1 MINMIIA
8 LSVFLLFAGGIVWLQ
23 IFLSKKN
30 NKWFGLILPFICLMF
45 SLLIVLNISTYSSIQ
60 TTVTET
66 VDGVVISEETKQIES
81 EKPGML
87 AILGTILPVFI
98 ISNIPTIILLAIY
111 FASREKLNIKSQLD
125 KMNIQDLE

>member
-8 LSVFLLFAGGIVWLQ
+8 LLVFLLFAGGIVWLQ

-45 SLLIVLNISTYSSIQ
+45 SLLIVLNISTFSSIQ

>member
-1 MINMIIA
+1 
-8 LSVFLLFAGGIVWLQ
+8 
-23 IFLSKKN
+23 
-30 NKWFGLILPFICLMF
+30 MF
-45 SLLIVLNISTYSSIQ
+45 SLLIVLNISTYNSIQ

-87 AILGTILPVFI
+87 TILGTIIPVFI

-111 FASREKLNIKSQLD
+111 YASREKLRIRNQLD

>member
-1 MINMIIA
+1 MINIIIA
-8 LSVFLLFAGGIVWLQ
+8 LLIFLLFAGGIVWLQ

-45 SLLIVLNISTYSSIQ
+45 SLLIVLNISTYNSIQ

-87 AILGTILPVFI
+87 AIIGTILPVFL
-98 ISNIPTIILLAIY
+98 ISNIPTFILLAIY
-111 FASREKLNIKSQLD
+111 YASREKLRIRNQLD

>member
-8 LSVFLLFAGGIVWLQ
+8 LLVFLLFAGGIVWLQ

-87 AILGTILPVFI
+87 TILGTIIPVFI

-111 FASREKLNIKSQLD
+111 YASREKLRIRNQLD

>member
-8 LSVFLLFAGGIVWLQ
+8 LLVFLLFAGGIVWLQ

>member
-1 MINMIIA
+1 MKTLFA
-8 LSVFLLFAGGIVWLQ
+8 LLVFLLFAGGIVWLQ

-45 SLLIVLNISTYSSIQ
+45 SLLIVLNISTYNSIQ

-87 AILGTILPVFI
+87 TILGTIIPVFI

-111 FASREKLNIKSQLD
+111 YASREKLRIRNQLD

>member
-1 MINMIIA
+1 MII
-8 LSVFLLFAGGIVWLQ
+8 FLLFLLLLFSGIVWLQ

-45 SLLIVLNISTYSSIQ
+45 SLLIVFNIATFSSIQ

-66 VDGVVISEETKQIES
+66 VDGFVISEETKQIES

-87 AILGTILPVFI
+87 SIIGTILPVFL
-98 ISNIPTIILLAIY
+98 ISNIPTLVLLAIY
-111 FASREKLNIKSQLD
+111 YASREKLKIRNQLD

>member
-1 MINMIIA
+1 MKTLFA
-8 LSVFLLFAGGIVWLQ
+8 LLVFLLFAGGIVWLQ

>member
-1 MINMIIA
+1 MKTLFA
-8 LSVFLLFAGGIVWLQ
+8 LLVFLLFAGGIVWLQ

-30 NKWFGLILPFICLMF
+30 NKWFGLMLPFICLMF
-45 SLLIVLNISTYSSIQ
+45 SLLIVLNISTYNSIQ

-87 AILGTILPVFI
+87 TILGTIIPVFI

-111 FASREKLNIKSQLD
+111 YASREKLRIRNQLD

>member
-1 MINMIIA
+1 MII
-8 LSVFLLFAGGIVWLQ
+8 FLLFLLLLFSGVVWLQ

-87 AILGTILPVFI
+87 AILGTVLPVFL
-98 ISNIPTIILLAIY
+98 ISNIPTLVLLAIY
-111 FASREKLNIKSQLD
+111 YASREKLKIRNQLD

>member
-1 MINMIIA
+1 MNTLFA
-8 LSVFLLFAGGIVWLQ
+8 LSVFLLFVGGIVWLQ

-45 SLLIVLNISTYSSIQ
+45 SLLIVLNIAAYNSIQ

-66 VDGVVISEETKQIES
+66 VDGVVISEETNQLES
-81 EKPGML
+81 ENPGMM
-87 AILGTILPVFI
+87 AILGTILPVFL
-98 ISNIPTIILLAIY
+98 ISNIPTLILLAIY
-111 FASREKLNIKSQLD
+111 FASREKLKIRNQLD